1 MPESTVKEQNPHVYI
16 HKSNYNRNPT
26 KCQEEGGIFLLK
38 SSRSDSEVLS
48 LPIFSGDRTSLL
60 CILHRR
66 LEEKSGRPPLLLFTP
81 NAEMLAAAKD
91 CETVRQTLLSADL
104 RIPDGIGVAWLS
116 RGQIRHRIPGVE
128 IGECLLRYA
137 ARHHKTV
144 YLLGGLP
151 FRADMAADHLRH
163 RFAGLSIVG
172 THHGYFEENSEEE
185 KVVLR
190 EIASLRPNLLFVCMG
205 FPRQEQFLVRHRPS
219 LTGVSIAAALGGAID
234 CYAGAVPRAPRIVR
248 QCHIEWLYRTLQDPR
263 RIPRL
268 LRTVKILVRTSR

>member
-1 MPESTVKEQNPHVYI
+1 M
-16 HKSNYNRNPT
+16 
-26 KCQEEGGIFLLK
+26 LK
-38 SSRSDSEVLS
+38 SSRSEGEVLS
-48 LPIFSGDRTSLL
+48 LPIFGGDRTALL
-60 CILHRR
+60 CILYHR
-66 LEEKSGRPPLLLFTP
+66 LEEKSGGQPLLLFTP
-81 NAEMLAAAKD
+81 NAEMLAEARD
-91 CETVRQTLLSADL
+91 NETVRQTLLEADL

-151 FRADMAADHLRH
+151 FRTDVAAGRLRY
-163 RFAGLSIVG
+163 RFEGLRIVG
-172 THHGYFEENSEEE
+172 THHGYFEENSAEEE
-185 KVVLR
+185 AVLR
-190 EIASLRPNLLFVCMG
+190 EIASLRPDLLFACMG

-248 QCHIEWLYRTLQDPR
+248 QCHIEWLYRTLQDPK

-268 LRTVKILVRTSR
+268 LRTIRIFVRTSR

>member
-1 MPESTVKEQNPHVYI
+1 MT
-16 HKSNYNRNPT
+16 
-26 KCQEEGGIFLLK
+26 
-38 SSRSDSEVLS
+38 
-48 LPIFSGDRTSLL
+48 LPIFSGDRTALMR
-60 CILHRR
+60 ILYRK
-66 LEEKSGRPPLLLFTP
+66 LDEKQCRTALLLFTP

-91 CETVRQTLLSADL
+91 NETVRQTLLKADL

-116 RGQIRHRIPGVE
+116 RGQIRDRIPGVE

-137 ARHHKTV
+137 AHHHKTV

-151 FRADMAADHLRH
+151 FRADMAADRLRY
-163 RFAGLSIVG
+163 RFEGLRIVG
-172 THHGYFEENSEEE
+172 THHGYFEENSAEEQDL
-185 KVVLR
+185 LR
-190 EIASLRPNLLFVCMG
+190 EIASLRPDILLVCMG

-248 QCHIEWLYRTLQDPR
+248 HYHLEWLYRTLQDPR

-268 LRTVKILVRTSR
+268 LRTIRNFVRTSR

>member
-1 MPESTVKEQNPHVYI
+1 M
-16 HKSNYNRNPT
+16 
-26 KCQEEGGIFLLK
+26 LK
-38 SSRSDSEVLS
+38 SSRSTGEDRIKSTPTCSEVMT
-48 LPIFSGDRTSLL
+48 LPIFGGDRTALL
-60 CILHRR
+60 CTLHHR

-81 NAEMLAAAKD
+81 NAEMLAAA
-91 CETVRQTLLSADL
+91 EQSEAVRQMLLSADL

-128 IGECLLRYA
+128 IGECLLHYA
-137 ARHHKTV
+137 AHHHKTV

-151 FRADMAADHLRH
+151 FRADMAADRLRY
-163 RFAGLSIVG
+163 RFAELKIVG
-172 THHGYFEENSEEE
+172 THHGYFEENSAEEE
-185 KVVLR
+185 AVLR
-190 EIASLRPNLLFVCMG
+190 EIASLRPDLLFVCMG

-234 CYAGAVPRAPRIVR
+234 CYAGAVPRAPRIIR

-268 LRTVKILVRTSR
+268 LRTVRIFVRASR